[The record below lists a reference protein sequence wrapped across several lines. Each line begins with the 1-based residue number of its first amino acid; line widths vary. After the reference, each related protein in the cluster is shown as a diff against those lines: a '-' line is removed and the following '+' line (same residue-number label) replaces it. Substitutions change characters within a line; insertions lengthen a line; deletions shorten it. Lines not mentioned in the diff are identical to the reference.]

1 MKKAVFILVAAL
13 ALTSVAAADE
23 IYFSGFTNGAF
34 NGTPSG
40 NSAYQ
45 STSLLGLAYG
55 NAIFSGTSAAGFLS
69 IGANGQPVPGSQN
82 VNNLGSFTLSTTPAT
97 YDGNNFT
104 LLVTF
109 SDPNGING
117 GNTSLFTA
125 ALTGT
130 VASQSN
136 GGVFIDFNNT
146 PILFTFSD
154 TNCGETTIAGQ
165 QTTCGNGSFNFFV
178 NDVSIS
184 PGQTLALSGTI
195 TGAQQSTVP
204 EPGTLL
210 LMGSGISSLA
220 AYVRRRKK

>member
-1 MKKAVFILVAAL
+1 MKKAVLIAVAAL
-13 ALTSVAAADE
+13 ALTSLAAADE
-23 IYFSGFTNGAF
+23 IFFSGFTNGGF
-34 NGTPSG
+34 NSTPSG
-40 NSAYQ
+40 SSAYQ
-45 STSLLGLAYG
+45 TASLLGLAYG
-55 NAIFSGTSAAGFLS
+55 NSTFSGTSASGFLS

-82 VNNLGSFTLSTTPAT
+82 LNNLGSFTLSSDPNSYA
-97 YDGNNFT
+97 GNSFT

-109 SDPNGING
+109 SDPNGITG

-130 VASQSN
+130 VSNSQS

-146 PILFTFSD
+146 PIVFTFSD
-154 TNCGETTIAGQ
+154 TNCSETTIAGQ

-178 NDVSIS
+178 NDLSIFS
-184 PGQTLALSGTI
+184 GETAPLTGTI

-210 LMGSGISSLA
+210 LMGSGISALA
-220 AYVRRRKK
+220 GFVRRRRK